1 VHVPSA
7 CSKRALAATIFGEVI
22 ATHLANFGT
31 SGSLTAAFNRLPQSN
46 TWPAPVLI
54 NELDAG
60 LFKGTSYNFES
71 RASRFACPSFE
82 LMHGYNSDAR
92 CISKFLLAPRKK
104 PAPGPTLLGC
114 DHPLLIAGFAMFP
127 QFHRKSIDLL

>member
-1 VHVPSA
+1 LGPSPFL
-7 CSKRALAATIFGEVI
+7 SGWLPKPDTWSAAIFI
-22 ATHLANFGT
+22 D
-31 SGSLTAAFNRLPQSN
+31 
-46 TWPAPVLI
+46 
-54 NELDAG
+54 ELDASF
-60 LFKGTSYNFES
+60 LKGSSNNIKG

-127 QFHRKSIDLL
+127 QFHRKTIDLW